1 MWGSLF
7 NFVKAIWN
15 ILNSPNN
22 DPIIV
27 ALIIAFFASLFVNIR
42 NFLNCR
48 TRIKDKDKRIEDL
61 VEERNKFQ
69 DIVLKS
75 KGIDR
80 KSSKN
85 GL

>member
-1 MWGSLF
+1 MWGPLF
-7 NFVKAIWN
+7 NFGKAIWN

-27 ALIIAFFASLFVNIR
+27 ALIIAFFALLYLNIN
-42 NFLNCR
+42 NFFSCR
-48 TRIKDKDKRIEDL
+48 ARIKDKDKRIEDL

-69 DIVLKS
+69 DTVLKL

>member
-7 NFVKAIWN
+7 NVGKAIWN

-27 ALIIAFFASLFVNIR
+27 ALIIAFFALLYANIHD
-42 NFLNCR
+42 FLNCR
-48 TRIKDKDKRIEDL
+48 ARIKDKDKRIEDL